1 MQSEF
6 DSLPELTT
14 YPLRHGLSFNLLVV
28 GRSSTGK
35 TTLINSLFDFD
46 FGDPE
51 RRNDDVDLVV
61 KEFRPTND
69 EFDMRLTIIEAKGLG
84 NRADGS
90 RTFEPILDHIETQYE
105 QHFENELKGQ
115 VPRYYDSADKRIH
128 CCIYLISPLGP
139 KPLDIL
145 TMKQLG
151 HRVCL
156 VPVIAKSDMVAEQ
169 RIQQLKEEI
178 RQKIK
183 VYGIEV
189 YNTND
194 SIQLP
199 LAVTGGNEIIM
210 EKGKR
215 QRVRAHPTGLV
226 HIEKYSETPK
236 LRDLVLKG
244 MLSLKESTN
253 RIHFQEYRKIHTND
267 SKAFKNWTDEK
278 NRTISENEQN
288 SMMV

>member
-28 GRSSTGK
+28 GLPSTGK

-46 FGDPE
+46 FGDRE
-51 RRNDDVDLVV
+51 RRTDDVELIV

-84 NRADGS
+84 NREDGS
-90 RTFEPILDHIETQYE
+90 KTFEPILDYIETQYE
-105 QHFENELKGQ
+105 QHLENELKGQ
-115 VPRYYDSADKRIH
+115 VPRYYDSADKRVH
-128 CCIYLISPLGP
+128 CCIYLISPRGL

-151 HRVCL
+151 NRVCL
-156 VPVIAKSDMVAEQ
+156 VPVIAKSEFLEEHRKQ
-169 RIQQLKEEI
+169 LLKEEI
-178 RQKIK
+178 RQQIK
-183 VYGIEV
+183 LHGIEI
-189 YNTND
+189 YKSHDTY
-194 SIQLP
+194 QLP
-199 LAVTGGNEIIM
+199 LAVTGGNDFVT

-215 QRVRAHPTGLV
+215 QRARVNPIGLV
-226 HIEKYSETPK
+226 NVEKQSETPK

-244 MLSLKESTN
+244 MLSLKEHTN
-253 RIHFQEYRKIHTND
+253 RIHFQQYRKLHTND
-267 SKAFKNWTDEK
+267 SKTFKNWADEK
-278 NRTISENEQN
+278 NRTITEEQN
-288 SMMV
+288 SIMA